1 MTENDISDEDDTTFT
16 TADALI
22 VQIEAMLQQCAQK
35 TIVDAG
41 FVQDGLLDLMQS
53 VRSMSK
59 V

>member
-1 MTENDISDEDDTTFT
+1 MTENYISEDVDTTFT

-22 VQIEAMLQQCAQK
+22 VQIEAMLQQVAQK

-53 VRSMSK
+53 VRSMA
-59 V
+59 